1 MLSQSPSPVEKGH
14 MLKQNLGR
22 RLNNSFHFPRHLIPT
37 ALLSPHGSSLF
48 TPEAALLRVGLC
60 PFRWQLLLV
69 MAAGRK
75 GQDPYVFRLLWKEAV
90 ALKVYP
96 GSQSLE
102 LWS

>member
-1 MLSQSPSPVEKGH
+1 

-60 PFRWQLLLV
+60 PLRWQLLLV
-69 MAAGRK
+69 MLRGGEAGSC
-75 GQDPYVFRLLWKEAV
+75 VFRLLWKELQLLLLSRFSRVRLSAT
-90 ALKVYP
+90 P
-96 GSQSLE
+96 
-102 LWS
+102 